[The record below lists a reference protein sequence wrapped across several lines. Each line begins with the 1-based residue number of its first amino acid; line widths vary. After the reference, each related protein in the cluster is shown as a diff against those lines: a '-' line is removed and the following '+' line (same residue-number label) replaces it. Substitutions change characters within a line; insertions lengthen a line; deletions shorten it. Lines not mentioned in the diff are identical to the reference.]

1 MKSTSVINEIYQTA
15 FGQRKFINENALKEI
30 TKSFQIEVWLLIIL
44 SMIILPSILS
54 LKHYI
59 KFKKE
64 YLFTFNSLV
73 FHLISSFLLNNAG

>member
-1 MKSTSVINEIYQTA
+1 MKSTSVINEIYKAA
-15 FGQRKFINENALKEI
+15 FGQRKFINENALTEI